1 MNVLLIAA
9 VCTAI
14 LLVSILIA
22 FFRRVVST
30 GSVDLPD
37 AEWVRSYGV
46 SRYKPMQRLLGTSD
60 LEFIAAEPGYRPEL
74 GRKLAAQRRRI
85 FRLYLG
91 LLTRDFDRLCTVAR
105 VMMLHATED
114 RSRFAAALLRQRL
127 RFAWT
132 MKLVQFRLA
141 MHALGLPA
149 ATFPVADVRGL
160 VNAIEVMREQMRQ
173 LQALPVAS

>member
-9 VCTAI
+9 VCITV
-14 LLVSILIA
+14 LLSAILIA

-30 GSVDLPD
+30 GSVELPD
-37 AEWVRSYGV
+37 AEWVRSYEV

-60 LEFIAAEPGYRPEL
+60 LEFIATEPGYRPAL

-114 RSRFAAALLRQRL
+114 RSSFAAALLQQRL

-132 MKLVQFRLA
+132 MKLVQCRLA
-141 MHALGLPA
+141 LHWLGLPT

-160 VNAIEVMREQMRQ
+160 VNSIEAMREQMRQ
-173 LQALPVAS
+173 LQSMPVAS